1 MVNKK
6 EFEGYICEI
15 TGKRINEMKL
25 CPDKQ
30 QKLRVRI
37 KCDDSCIHCEKEVID
52 NDRRRKKNG
61 GI

>member
-6 EFEGYICEI
+6 ELKGYICEI

-30 QKLRVRI
+30 QKLKVRI
-37 KCDDSCIHCEKEVID
+37 KCDKSCIYCEKE
-52 NDRRRKKNG
+52 KKADER
-61 GI
+61 

>member
-15 TGKRINEMKL
+15 TSKRINEMKL

-30 QKLRVRI
+30 QKLKVRI
-37 KCDDSCIHCEKEVID
+37 KCDKGCIYCEKEVID
-52 NDRRRKKNG
+52 NDR
-61 GI
+61 

>member
-30 QKLRVRI
+30 QKLKVRI
-37 KCDDSCIHCEKEVID
+37 KCDKGCIYCEKEVID
-52 NDRRRKKNG
+52 NDR
-61 GI
+61 